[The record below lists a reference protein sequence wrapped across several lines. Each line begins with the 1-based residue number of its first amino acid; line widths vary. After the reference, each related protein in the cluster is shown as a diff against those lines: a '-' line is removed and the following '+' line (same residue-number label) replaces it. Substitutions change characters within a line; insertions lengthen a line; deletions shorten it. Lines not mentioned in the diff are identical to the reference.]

1 MGKQSLMLKSTSVQK
16 FLMSYNIG
24 KKGNTIMMKFVFFLV
39 FYVGFGTAS
48 IYIPILIKG
57 VIRSEISIGLLT
69 IVMATVCYNASEKM
83 LQLYSEH
90 PKMKMAFFINLI
102 AFAIVS
108 IIAIVLCIGISQGSD
123 LLIWS
128 ISLYVLSLLLWWYH
142 NWDNKN
148 LENTSAI
155 DTMGGNNGQFNKL

>member
-1 MGKQSLMLKSTSVQK
+1 
-16 FLMSYNIG
+16 
-24 KKGNTIMMKFVFFLV
+24 MMKFVFFLV

-57 VIRSEISIGLLT
+57 VIRNEISIGLLT

-108 IIAIVLCIGISQGSD
+108 IIAIVLCIRISQGSD

-128 ISLYVLSLLLWWYH
+128 IALYVLSLLLWWYH

-148 LENTSAI
+148 LENTSAS
-155 DTMGGNNGQFNKL
+155 DTMGGSYGQFK